1 MALIK
6 HVYNSLSRRLQS
18 AISHLPYAS
27 QPSGYRPLINS
38 SSETL
43 LCTQD
48 YASKYA
54 TVLNTT
60 NLIFSLWQKMW
71 STLSKS
77 AIFLGLFLVKTAFL
91 LEGFEVEVVGIN
103 RLKG

>member
-6 HVYNSLSRRLQS
+6 HVYNSLSQLLQS
-18 AISHLPYAS
+18 VVSHLPYAS

-54 TVLNTT
+54 TFFNTM
-60 NLIFSLWQKMW
+60 NRIFSLFQKMW
-71 STLSKS
+71 AALSKS
-77 AIFLGLFLVKTAFL
+77 AIFWWLFLVKTAFL
-91 LEGFEVEVVGIN
+91 LEEFEVEVVGMN

>member
-6 HVYNSLSRRLQS
+6 HVYNSISRLLQS
-18 AISHLPYAS
+18 VISHLPYAS

-38 SSETL
+38 CSETL

-54 TVLNTT
+54 TVLNTM
-60 NLIFSLWQKMW
+60 NLIFSLFQKR
-71 STLSKS
+71 
-77 AIFLGLFLVKTAFL
+77 AIFWGLFLVKTAFL
-91 LEGFEVEVVGIN
+91 LEEFEVEVVGIN

>member
-6 HVYNSLSRRLQS
+6 HVYNSISRLLQS
-18 AISHLPYAS
+18 VISHLPYAS

-38 SSETL
+38 CSETL

-54 TVLNTT
+54 TVLNTM
-60 NLIFSLWQKMW
+60 NLIFSLFQKRA
-71 STLSKS
+71 TLSKS
-77 AIFLGLFLVKTAFL
+77 AIFWGLFLVKTAFL
-91 LEGFEVEVVGIN
+91 LEEIEVEVVGIN

>member
-6 HVYNSLSRRLQS
+6 HVYNSLSRLLQS
-18 AISHLPYAS
+18 VISHLPYAS

-54 TVLNTT
+54 TVLNTM
-60 NLIFSLWQKMW
+60 NLIFSLCQKMW
-71 STLSKS
+71 ATLSKS
-77 AIFLGLFLVKTAFL
+77 AIFWGLYLVKTAFL
-91 LEGFEVEVVGIN
+91 LEEFEVEVVGIN

>member
-6 HVYNSLSRRLQS
+6 HVYNSIRRLLQS
-18 AISHLPYAS
+18 VISHLPYAS

-43 LCTQD
+43 ILQD

-54 TVLNTT
+54 IVLNTI
-60 NLIFSLWQKMW
+60 NFIFSLFQKMW
-71 STLSKS
+71 ATLSKS
-77 AIFLGLFLVKTAFL
+77 AIFWGLFLVKTAFL
-91 LEGFEVEVVGIN
+91 LEEFEVEVVGIN